1 MKPGGAEAA
10 RSPMLSDVSVVVL
23 CHNRYD
29 RVVET
34 VSKWISEVHAHGPEL
49 IVVDNASS
57 DGTREWL
64 EAAHRLD
71 PCFHLVVNTTNLGVA
86 GGRNSGWS
94 RATRAYILTVD
105 EDVKPS
111 PEQIAALVHTMQPRN
126 DLGIVH
132 PIVIHSVTR
141 QPLVPI
147 VGFPHRATNFQG
159 ACYLVRRAVLETVGH
174 HDPLCD
180 FGGEE
185 LDLSIRVRAA
195 GFDVLQVP
203 TIEVEHPPILRP
215 RPVTQRRRVRWT
227 QNHVRALWR
236 HFPTRHALHWSLVM
250 LASEA
255 RAAVRR
261 GEAGDLVHLLSAWV
275 CGVREGKSCYARV
288 PDDVT
293 AFYAGR
299 LGLIATVRRTRE
311 RAT

>member
-1 MKPGGAEAA
+1 MTPEEEEVAHGA
-10 RSPMLSDVSVVVL
+10 MLSDVSVVVL

-34 VSKWISEVHAHGPEL
+34 VSKWISEVHADGPEL

-94 RATRAYILTVD
+94 RSTRAYILTVD

-111 PEQIAALVHTMQPRN
+111 PEQIAALVHTMRSRN

-132 PIVIHSVTR
+132 PIVIHSETR
-141 QPLVPI
+141 QPLVPL
-147 VGFPHRATNFQG
+147 VGFPHQATNFQG
-159 ACYLVRRAVLETVGH
+159 ACYLVRRDVLEAVGH

-195 GFDVLQVP
+195 GFDVLQIP
-203 TIEVEHPPILRP
+203 TIEVEHPPLLRP
-215 RPVTQRRRVRWT
+215 RPVTQRRRSRWT
-227 QNHVRALWR
+227 QNHVRVLWR
-236 HFPTRHALHWSLVM
+236 HFPARRALHWSLIM

-261 GEAGDLVHLLSAWV
+261 REIGDLVHLLWAWV
-275 CGVREGKSCYARV
+275 SGVREGRSGHARV

-299 LGLIATVRRTRE
+299 LGLMATVRRTRG